1 MVQSISVGAK
11 VSPKRLELA
20 REGRNIIM
28 LWEKK
33 PVTPDRQTQ
42 VPVPVPPGKPIE
54 EKPMAEPTKSSVA
67 IPIDPDRTQLG
78 RSMVVKGD
86 VSGSEDLMISGQFE
100 GTVNVQG
107 HCLTIGPEG
116 KVKAEIQAARVV
128 IYGSVHGN
136 ISVRERVEIYKS
148 GHVVGDL
155 LAPGIS
161 IEDGAYF
168 KGKIEILREGVHEPE
183 PPVVPQS
190 PKQAVGS
197 ATAAWRA
204 EGWLWN

>member
-1 MVQSISVGAK
+1 MVEA
-11 VSPKRLELA
+11 PKA
-20 REGRNIIM
+20 P
-28 LWEKK
+28 
-33 PVTPDRQTQ
+33 PVI
-42 VPVPVPPGKPIE
+42 PVDPG
-54 EKPMAEPTKSSVA
+54 
-67 IPIDPDRTQLG
+67 RTQLG
-78 RSMVVKGD
+78 RSLVVKGD
-86 VSGSEDLMISGQFE
+86 VSGSEDLTISGQIE

-168 KGKIEILREGVHEPE
+168 KGKIEILREGVREPE
-183 PPVVPQS
+183 NALSPLSPKPPVALP
-190 PKQAVGS
+190 
-197 ATAAWRA
+197 TRAAS
-204 EGWLWN
+204 

>member
-1 MVQSISVGAK
+1 
-11 VSPKRLELA
+11 
-20 REGRNIIM
+20 M

-33 PVTPDRQTQ
+33 PVTTDRQT
-42 VPVPVPPGKPIE
+42 PASVPVPPVKPIE
-54 EKPMAEPTKSSVA
+54 EKPMAEPAKPSVVTQ
-67 IPIDPDRTQLG
+67 IDPGRTQFG
-78 RSMVVKGD
+78 RSLSVKGD
-86 VSGSEDLMISGQFE
+86 VSGNEDLMVLGQFE
-100 GTVNVQG
+100 GTINVQG

-128 IYGSVHGN
+128 IHGSVHGN

-168 KGKIEILREGVHEPE
+168 KGKIEILRDGEHEPAASSTL
-183 PPVVPQS
+183 QS
-190 PKQAVGS
+190 LKQTEALLPRVAS
-197 ATAAWRA
+197 
-204 EGWLWN
+204 